1 MKRETLE
8 GILQNAGEL
17 QVLVVGDF
25 FLDYYVL
32 IDPERDEVSIET
44 GKTAYQ
50 VVEVYSSPGAAGTV
64 VNNLSALGVGK
75 IKAVGVIGEDGF
87 GFELKRHLTEQK
99 VNVEH
104 LFQCPTR
111 LTPTYLKPLRGT
123 RAQNEEQNRI
133 DFKNWTPL
141 PRELEDQVIE
151 ALRAEAPKYHA
162 LIVADQVDQE
172 GLGLVTERVRSALCQ
187 LGQDHPDL
195 IILVDSRRN
204 IGEYRHV
211 AIKPNEFEAGRVLGL
226 KTAAERPEE
235 SVRALSART
244 QRPVFLTVGDQGQWV
259 CAEGEVRQIP
269 AFPVTGPI
277 DIVGAGDSTSA
288 GIVLGLAAGAS
299 VWDAALLGNLVAS
312 ITITKLGTTGTA
324 SPAELVARY
333 EQWAE
338 LRAQE

>member
-123 RAQNEEQNRI
+123 REQNEEQNRL

-141 PRELEDQVIE
+141 SRELEDEVIT
-151 ALRAEAPKYHA
+151 ALRREAPRCHA
-162 LIVADQVDQE
+162 VIVADQVDQE
-172 GLGLVTERVRSALCQ
+172 GLGVITPRVREALSE
-187 LGQDHPDL
+187 LGEAYPDL
-195 IILVDSRRN
+195 VILVDSRRH
-204 IGEYRHV
+204 IGRFTNV
-211 AIKPNEFEAGRVLGL
+211 LIKPNEFEAGRVLGL
-226 KTAAERPEE
+226 DTAAAVPEE
-235 SVRALSART
+235 SVRALQART
-244 QRPVFLTVGDQGQWV
+244 HRPVFLTVGAQGQWV
-259 CAEGEVRQIP
+259 SDGREVRHIP

-288 GIVLGLAAGAS
+288 GIVLALACGAS
-299 VWDAALLGNLVAS
+299 VWEAAFLGNLVAS

-324 SPAELVARY
+324 SPQEVLKRY
-333 EQWAE
+333 EEWQQ
-338 LRAQE
+338 LQN